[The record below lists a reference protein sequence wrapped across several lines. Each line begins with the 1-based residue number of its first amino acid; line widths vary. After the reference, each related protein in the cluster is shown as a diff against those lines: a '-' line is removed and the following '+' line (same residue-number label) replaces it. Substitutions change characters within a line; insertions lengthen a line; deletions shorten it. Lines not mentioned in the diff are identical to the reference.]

1 MKNTRKILYTLI
13 FALAFLLIGTV
24 KSNAGNLKL
33 NNLDFNAQINNDGSM
48 DVTETWDINISETN
62 TLYKSF
68 KTDFSKYSGI
78 TDVTVKEITNG
89 QNKYFLDNENWAYH
103 VKKDYYYGTKNDDG
117 DFEIGWGV
125 GLDNSSGR
133 RKYEISYT
141 VKDAITKYN
150 DYSELYW
157 QFVGKNFEIYAN
169 KITGT
174 IYLPSNVSNK
184 DEIKVWGHTEDLNG
198 TIYATDLNKIDLKPT
213 PITLYRCS
221 DHPFPWMKASWSC

>member
-1 MKNTRKILYTLI
+1 MKNTRKILYTLV

-89 QNKYFLDNENWAYH
+89 QNIYFIQNYEWEYH
-103 VKKDYYYGTKNDDG
+103 VAKNHYYGTENEDG
-117 DFEIGWGV
+117 DFENRLGCRI
-125 GLDNSSGR
+125 R
-133 RKYEISYT
+133 
-141 VKDAITKYN
+141 
-150 DYSELYW
+150 
-157 QFVGKNFEIYAN
+157 
-169 KITGT
+169 
-174 IYLPSNVSNK
+174 
-184 DEIKVWGHTEDLNG
+184 
-198 TIYATDLNKIDLKPT
+198 
-213 PITLYRCS
+213 
-221 DHPFPWMKASWSC
+221 